1 MHVMNVTEA
10 KARFSEVINQV
21 INGEEVIIERM
32 GKPVARI
39 SHYEPSKNQTRLGL
53 MAGQA
58 SIPADFDEWSAEEAI
73 ALGIQEK
80 E

>member
-1 MHVMNVTEA
+1 MYFINIKEA
-10 KARFSEVINQV
+10 KARFSELINHVIA
-21 INGEEVIIERM
+21 GEAVIIEHM

-39 SHYEPSKNQTRLGL
+39 SHYEPSKYQQRLGL

-58 SIPADFDEWSAEEAI
+58 IIPDDFDEWPSEEAI
-73 ALGIQEK
+73 TLGHKEK